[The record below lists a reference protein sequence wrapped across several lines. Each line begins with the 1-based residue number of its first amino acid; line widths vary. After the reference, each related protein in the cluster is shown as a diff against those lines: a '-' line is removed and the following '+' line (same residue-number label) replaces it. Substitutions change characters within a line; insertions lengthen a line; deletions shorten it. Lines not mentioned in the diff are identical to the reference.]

1 MKAFCGTFGP
11 VCDGISK
18 LLNLET
24 SPYNDPEREQ
34 VVDARP
40 GSSAS
45 IRQLIHYAQLVNEGI
60 FMQYDWGNDSAN
72 IAHYGSKT
80 VPLIVLELIAKV
92 PVAMLVGKQDDL
104 ADPVDTNNEKARIK
118 TLAFYKEYD
127 NMDHYSFSIGKNMGF
142 VSDVISLINSHKTT

>member
-1 MKAFCGTFGP
+1 
-11 VCDGISK
+11 
-18 LLNLET
+18 
-24 SPYNDPEREQ
+24 
-34 VVDARP
+34 
-40 GSSAS
+40 
-45 IRQLIHYAQLVNEGI
+45 
-60 FMQYDWGNDSAN
+60 MQYDWGNDSAN